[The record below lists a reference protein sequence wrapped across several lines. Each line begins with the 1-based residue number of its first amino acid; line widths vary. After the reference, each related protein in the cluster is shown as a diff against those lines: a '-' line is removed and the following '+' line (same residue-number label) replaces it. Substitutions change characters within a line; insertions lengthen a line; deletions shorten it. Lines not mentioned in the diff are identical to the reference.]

1 MNATAE
7 SASTIAAAAAAGVGL
22 QPPRPKRRAHFGL
35 ALACGV
41 VLALGPLIA
50 SWIARP
56 FVSHERVKLFAYGV
70 TLRPSSAH
78 LLGTD
83 GQGRAVLASLVYGIT
98 PTLKIGLLAGVIGV
112 IIGTVLGVVAG
123 YMGGFVD
130 AVIRT
135 FSDVMLCIPA
145 FAILVI
151 VAALFGTLS
160 VTWLGIAIALLSWP
174 LPARAI
180 RTQIL
185 SLREQSFVV
194 MSKLSNRSGLSIMF
208 LEILPNMLPYVM
220 ATFVGLVSFGLLTA
234 IGLELLGLGPIG
246 VVDLGS
252 MIQSALNYG
261 ALSQGLWW
269 WWAPPA
275 ILLVCLFLG
284 LFFISLTVDRISNP
298 RLAGGR
304 G

>member
-7 SASTIAAAAAAGVGL
+7 TASAVASAAGLGL
-22 QPPRPKRRAHFGL
+22 QSPRSNSRGRLGL
-35 ALACGV
+35 GLACGV
-41 VLALGPLIA
+41 LLALGPLVA

-56 FVSHERVKLFAYGV
+56 FVSHHQVLLFAYDV

-83 GQGRAVLASLVYGIT
+83 GQGRDVVATLVYGIT
-98 PTLKIGLLAGVIGV
+98 PTLEIGLLAGVIGV
-112 IIGTVLGVVAG
+112 IIGTVVGVVAG
-123 YMGGFVD
+123 YMGGSVD
-130 AVIRT
+130 AIIRT

-145 FAILVI
+145 FALLVI
-151 VAALFGTLS
+151 IAALFGTLS

-180 RTQIL
+180 RSQIL
-185 SLREQSFVV
+185 SLREQNFVV

-252 MIQSALNYG
+252 MIQSALTYG

-284 LFFISLTVDRISNP
+284 LFFLSLTVDRISNP

>member
-7 SASTIAAAAAAGVGL
+7 TASAVASAAGVGL
-22 QPPRPKRRAHFGL
+22 QSPRSNSRARLGL
-35 ALACGV
+35 GLACGV
-41 VLALGPLIA
+41 LLALGPLAA

-56 FVSHERVKLFAYGV
+56 FVSHHQVLLFAYDV

-83 GQGRAVLASLVYGIT
+83 GQGRDVVATLVYGIT
-98 PTLKIGLLAGVIGV
+98 PTLEIGLLAGVIGV
-112 IIGTVLGVVAG
+112 IIGTVVGVVAG
-123 YMGGFVD
+123 YVGGSVD
-130 AVIRT
+130 AIIRT

-145 FAILVI
+145 FALLVI
-151 VAALFGTLS
+151 IAALFGTLS

-180 RTQIL
+180 RSQIL
-185 SLREQSFVV
+185 SLREQNFVV

-252 MIQSALNYG
+252 MIQSALTYG

-284 LFFISLTVDRISNP
+284 LFFLSLTVDRISNP